1 MISPDGDLPG
11 CRLTKKAR
19 FMGKSPLLTEP
30 EIVFSGFKLCHFA
43 VEKGGDKTLL
53 WQQVKWSGMPG

>member
-1 MISPDGDLPG
+1 
-11 CRLTKKAR
+11 
-19 FMGKSPLLTEP
+19 MGKSPLLTEP